1 MSVSDRVVIFGG
13 AGFIGSHLTEE
24 LVRAGR
30 PVRVFDKTRGDW
42 TNLAAVRDRVELLE
56 GDFLNEVD
64 VRGALAGCGAAVH
77 LVSATLPSTS
87 NDNPVYDVEANVVAS
102 LRFLEAARDAGV
114 RRIVFISSG
123 GTVYGPAVR
132 LPIDET
138 HPTEPTCSYGIG
150 KLAIEKYLGLWRRL
164 YGLEDTVLRLSNPY
178 GERQNPAA
186 AQGAVAVFL
195 GRVLRGEPIDIW
207 GDGSVVRDYLY
218 IGDAARAIRL
228 VLENPPAGRVF
239 NVGSGVGTSLN
250 ELVDAIRRV
259 TGRPV
264 RVNHG
269 PPRPVDVP
277 ANVLDGGRLR
287 EAVGWRADTPLDDGL
302 ARTWRWLEA
311 PAARTTDIP
320 PGDR

>member
-1 MSVSDRVVIFGG
+1 MSAKERVVIFGG

-24 LVRAGR
+24 LEGAGW
-30 PVRVFDKTRGDW
+30 PVRVFDRTRGDW
-42 TNLAAVRDRVELLE
+42 RNLSAVQDRVEIVE

-64 VRGALAGCGAAVH
+64 VRGALADCGAAVH
-77 LVSATLPSTS
+77 LVSATLPSSS
-87 NDNPVYDVEANVVAS
+87 NENPVYDIEANVVS
-102 LRFLEAARDAGV
+102 TLRFLEAAREAKV
-114 RRIVFISSG
+114 PRLIFISSG
-123 GTVYGPAVR
+123 GTVYGPAR
-132 LPIDET
+132 TTPIDEE
-138 HPTEPTCSYGIG
+138 HPTDPACSYGIG

-164 YGLEDTVLRLSNPY
+164 YGLDDTVLRFSNPY

-218 IGDAARAIRL
+218 IKDGVRAIRQ
-228 VLENPPAGRVF
+228 VLENRPAGRVF
-239 NVGSGVGTSLN
+239 NVGSGVPTSLN

-264 RVNHG
+264 EVRHQ

-277 ANVLDGGRLR
+277 VNVLDSRKLQA
-287 EAVGWRADTPLDDGL
+287 AVAWHAETLLDDGL
-302 ARTWRWLEA
+302 ARTWRWLESAA
-311 PAARTTDIP
+311 PRDAGY
-320 PGDR
+320 PGTH